1 MKKNNV
7 YARHLLVSRRHAPT
21 ESISEFLQAMKGLAK
36 ECSFDDVSAA
46 VYREELTRDSFI
58 NNLSS
63 SSIRQRL
70 LEKDNLT
77 LVQAYELADSID
89 RAQRQSQH
97 MNQVVGH
104 TMTAASTAPLEGP
117 PGDCDVALDGLS
129 VATARTQS
137 SSPHNKE
144 VVRQSCCH
152 CGLHQHKSRLMC
164 PAHEAICHACGKR
177 GHYSRVCRTKSS
189 SQSINKS
196 SASAVFSETRPV
208 LASAPPSLESAVIK
222 GSLKGSPVEVLI
234 DSGAS
239 ENFIDDKVA
248 SRLNLP
254 VKTESVSIGMASSE
268 VSVHT
273 IGKVTGVLEL
283 LGRSYSD
290 STFKVLREFCADVI
304 VGQEFLK
311 RHTSVTFVMNE
322 PEDPLTI
329 GTPSTTTSAQL
340 SVAAPKLDPPR

>member
-1 MKKNNV
+1 
-7 YARHLLVSRRHAPT
+7 
-21 ESISEFLQAMKGLAK
+21 
-36 ECSFDDVSAA
+36 
-46 VYREELTRDSFI
+46 
-58 NNLSS
+58 
-63 SSIRQRL
+63 
-70 LEKDNLT
+70 
-77 LVQAYELADSID
+77 
-89 RAQRQSQH
+89 

-104 TMTAASTAPLEGP
+104 TMTAASTAPLQGT

-129 VATARTQS
+129 VATARNQS
-137 SSPHNKE
+137 SSPRNKE
-144 VVRQSCCH
+144 IVRQSCCY
-152 CGLHQHKSRLMC
+152 CSLNQHKSRLMC
-164 PAHEAICHACGKR
+164 PAREAICHACGKR

-196 SASAVFSETRPV
+196 SAAAVFSETRPV
-208 LASAPPSLESAVIK
+208 LASAPPSLELAVIK
-222 GSLKGSPVEVLI
+222 GSPEGSPVEVLI